1 MADERKVSGNRTTT
15 SRWKLSKREVVV
27 EDKGRD
33 EGRGGTGRDDE
44 GLGTCGHP
52 GSASPAPLGRFLKNF
67 PLFAFFPFFP
77 WFASGAP

>member
-1 MADERKVSGNRTTT
+1 M
-15 SRWKLSKREVVV
+15 
-27 EDKGRD
+27 RD
-33 EGRGGTGRDDE
+33 GEGRGGTGRDDE